1 MKKAS
6 TLSLPGKQSI
16 CPNSPMAKR
25 TKQEVR
31 MAQKVSFIFVEI
43 LNFREIVLGN

>member
-6 TLSLPGKQSI
+6 TLSLPGKQFV

-31 MAQKVSFIFVEI
+31 MAQKVSFCSKFEFKNNI
-43 LNFREIVLGN
+43 IVIN